1 MAANKFGRYIWLV
14 NLIKNHPCIT
24 FRQISEAW
32 ADSGLGDG
40 KCLPWRTFMNHKEA
54 IETIFDVI
62 VECDP
67 KAGYGYYIADDELQ
81 GNNLRSWLIDS
92 YATLNQVQADS
103 HLQSRISFEQI
114 PSGSRYLQTLLQA
127 MRKNRV
133 VELEYQS
140 FNKPSPYTFEL
151 EPYHLKVVRRRWY
164 LIGHSPKY
172 NTIYTYALDRML
184 SVKVTDKLFDL
195 PADFDIDRYFEG
207 CVGIMANDDAG
218 IERVVIKT
226 YDWARWYIKT
236 LPLHASQREI
246 ARDNNSITFELW
258 VRPTFDFMQL
268 LLQQAGQVEILEPEW
283 VKEWMCTL
291 ARDIWRRY
299 HPALPIEE
307 NVGTDKNNKPD
318 NDRHDD
324 TKQTE

>member
-14 NLIKNHPCIT
+14 DLIKNHPRIT

-140 FNKPSPYTFEL
+140 FNKPNAYTFEL

-172 NTIYTYALDRML
+172 NTIYTYALDRILDISMTADEYL
-184 SVKVTDKLFDL
+184 YPAGFD
-195 PADFDIDRYFEG
+195 AARYFHDSFGVMRGEE
-207 CVGIMANDDAG
+207 VPQKIVL
-218 IERVVIKT
+218 RVSSRQAQ
-226 YDWARWYIKT
+226 YFRA
-236 LPLHASQREI
+236 LPLHHSQQELETHDGVVTFRYNMYVTYDLIQELLSLGREVTVVEPVGLRNEMV
-246 ARDNNSITFELW
+246 AR
-258 VRPTFDFMQL
+258 
-268 LLQQAGQVEILEPEW
+268 LQA
-283 VKEWMCTL
+283 
-291 ARDIWRRY
+291 
-299 HPALPIEE
+299 ALDGSRPIE
-307 NVGTDKNNKPD
+307 
-318 NDRHDD
+318 R
-324 TKQTE
+324 